1 MFFLFFI
8 EFKTIKCYKMEKETL
23 INHYFEKLLSAE
35 EQKQFDLLMESDV
48 DFAKEVAF
56 QKSLKKA
63 ITLNERAELKRK
75 LTSFEPKKAKVKS
88 FKIWYAAA
96 SLFLIAGLGFYF
108 SQNSNTAI
116 YEEFYQ
122 SYPNVVAPTVRGE
135 QKEDIKSEAFYEY
148 DSGNYE
154 KSLALFSA
162 IYESEKDDYA
172 LFYKALSQMELQKT
186 NDAINTFKQFDLNKN
201 NAFTPFVKWYLALA
215 YLKDNQKEN
224 AMQLLKSLSENENP
238 QQEMAQKLLTELD

>member
-1 MFFLFFI
+1 
-8 EFKTIKCYKMEKETL
+8 MEKETL

-135 QKEDIKSEAFYEY
+135 QKEDTKSEAFYEY

>member
-1 MFFLFFI
+1 
-8 EFKTIKCYKMEKETL
+8 MEKETL

-35 EQKQFDLLMESDV
+35 EQKQFDLLMQSDV

-108 SQNSNTAI
+108 SQNSNKAI

-186 NDAINTFKQFDLNKN
+186 NDAINTFNQFDLNKN

-215 YLKDNQKEN
+215 YLKDNQTEK
-224 AMQLLKSLSENENP
+224 AMPLLKSLSENENP

>member
-1 MFFLFFI
+1 
-8 EFKTIKCYKMEKETL
+8 MEKETL

-35 EQKQFDLLMESDV
+35 EQKQFDLLMQSDV

-186 NDAINTFKQFDLNKN
+186 NDAINTFNQFDLNKN

-215 YLKDNQKEN
+215 YLKDNQTEK
-224 AMQLLKSLSENENP
+224 AMPLLKSLSENENP

>member
-1 MFFLFFI
+1 
-8 EFKTIKCYKMEKETL
+8 MEKETL

-35 EQKQFDLLMESDV
+35 EQKQFDLLMQSDV

-75 LTSFEPKKAKVKS
+75 FTSFEPKKAKVKS

-108 SQNSNTAI
+108 SKNSNAAI

-186 NDAINTFKQFDLNKN
+186 NDAINTFNQFDLNKN

-215 YLKDNQKEN
+215 YLKDNQKEK
-224 AMQLLKSLSENENP
+224 AMPLLKSLSENENP